1 MDKRIF
7 DIVRYAK
14 YNVPFY
20 SNLYHD
26 IFFEEKEMLFEKLPL
41 VSKNNI
47 LNSEYSNISFETGKI
62 DSKRLI
68 YIPTSGS
75 TGKCLKVIWRDSDYK
90 NSLLPLWILRKKRY
104 GIEPHD
110 RLCCFFTNQYN
121 GRAIAKCDE
130 VIIADNKMLINK
142 NNLNPQKL
150 KIICERIIEF
160 SPRWMILQPSMAVLL
175 CQCIKNNNL
184 RINDNF
190 KYIELTGEKLFSKTR
205 NLIQEVFNCTIA
217 NQYGCNEVNSIAY
230 ECECGNL
237 HLMQDCTYTELFYNG
252 KKALYGEEGDIYV
265 TSMCNYIMPFIRYET
280 GDRGILYPASS
291 CSCGNKG
298 DVLKL
303 LTGRNSDWILN
314 SDGSRIGVCVFVH
327 AFEVIN
333 YIMDD
338 VIRQFQ
344 IIQNDYDKFT
354 VKLVVEDDII
364 DDEDEKVSIGEL
376 FMQSLDQDS
385 LRKAEYKFEF
395 YNNIFPDEISRKHKL
410 LINNILSK

>member
-1 MDKRIF
+1 
-7 DIVRYAK
+7 
-14 YNVPFY
+14 
-20 SNLYHD
+20 
-26 IFFEEKEMLFEKLPL
+26 
-41 VSKNNI
+41 
-47 LNSEYSNISFETGKI
+47 
-62 DSKRLI
+62 
-68 YIPTSGS
+68 
-75 TGKCLKVIWRDSDYK
+75 
-90 NSLLPLWILRKKRY
+90 
-104 GIEPHD
+104 
-110 RLCCFFTNQYN
+110 
-121 GRAIAKCDE
+121 
-130 VIIADNKMLINK
+130 
-142 NNLNPQKL
+142 
-150 KIICERIIEF
+150 
-160 SPRWMILQPSMAVLL
+160 
-175 CQCIKNNNL
+175 
-184 RINDNF
+184 
-190 KYIELTGEKLFSKTR
+190 
-205 NLIQEVFNCTIA
+205 
-217 NQYGCNEVNSIAY
+217 
-230 ECECGNL
+230 
-237 HLMQDCTYTELFYNG
+237 
-252 KKALYGEEGDIYV
+252 
-265 TSMCNYIMPFIRYET
+265 MCNYIMPFIRYET

>member
-1 MDKRIF
+1 ML

-14 YNVPFY
+14 NRVPFY
-20 SNLYHD
+20 SKLYHNISSED
-26 IFFEEKEMLFEKLPL
+26 KETLFEKLPL
-41 VSKNNI
+41 VKKNNI
-47 LNSEYSNISFETGKI
+47 INSEYSNISFDANEI
-62 DSKRLI
+62 DSKRLF

-75 TGKCLKVIWRDSDYK
+75 TGKCLKVIWKDTDYK

-104 GIEPHD
+104 GIDPQD

-121 GRAIAKCDE
+121 GRAIAKCDD
-130 VIIADNKMLINK
+130 IIILKNKMLINK
-142 NNLNPQKL
+142 NNLTPKKL
-150 KIICERIIEF
+150 KTICEKIIDF
-160 SPRWMILQPSMAVLL
+160 SPKWMILQPSMALL
-175 CQCIKNNNL
+175 ICQCIKDNNL
-184 RINDNF
+184 KIGDNL
-190 KYIELTGEKLFSKTR
+190 KYIEMTGEKLLLSTR
-205 NLIQEVFNCTIA
+205 NLMQEIFHCIIA

-237 HLMQDCTYTELFYNG
+237 HLMQECTYTELFYNG
-252 KKALYGEEGDIYV
+252 KKVLYGEEGDIYV

-291 CSCGNKG
+291 CSCGNNG

-314 SDGSRIGVCVFVH
+314 TDGSKVNVCVFIH
-327 AFEVIN
+327 AFEMIN

-344 IIQNDYDKFT
+344 VIQEDYNKFT
-354 VKLVVEDDII
+354 IKLVVEDNII
-364 DDEDEKVSIGEL
+364 NNENEKNSIGEL
-376 FMQSLDQDS
+376 FMQALNQDS
-385 LRKAEYKFEF
+385 LLKAEYKFEF
-395 YNNIFPDEISRKHKL
+395 YDRIFPDDISRKHKL